1 MSNRSRLSD
10 EQWLQIEAALLAGET
25 VLALSARFAISESA
39 IRKRMRGRLT
49 VMRAQC
55 AWPDDVE
62 PPRSLAGQL
71 RAVSRH
77 LALAAAFGSATAHRL
92 AELAHDQA
100 GLLGDPAGAPPDQ
113 VKRTLALIAGANEA
127 ARIGLNLL
135 NAKKEVVGEDDEPTR
150 CGLGHFYGETDP

>member
-1 MSNRSRLSD
+1 MSSRSKLSD
-10 EQWLQIEAALLAGET
+10 DQWLQIEAALLAGES
-25 VLALSARFAISESA
+25 VPALSARYAISESA

-49 VMRAQC
+49 MMRELC
-55 AWPDDVE
+55 SWPDAVE
-62 PPRSLAGQL
+62 SPRSLSAQL

-100 GLLGDPAGAPPDQ
+100 GLLGAESGDAGDQ

-135 NAKKEVVGEDDEPTR
+135 NAKTEVVGEEDEPTR
-150 CGLGHFYGETDP
+150 CGLGHFYGEADP